1 MISVLDV
8 EVGCVDPDVEVS
20 ISEEVSD
27 VSRSWCWSHD
37 PSCWS
42 WNSDSWSRNSDS
54 RSRDSDSW
62 SRDSDSTYWNPN
74 SSYGPA
80 ILRGSDS
87 GVDRAG
93 DEGLDL
99 ADNGGDQILVADGA
113 GG

>member
-20 ISEEVSD
+20 ISKEVSD

-93 DEGLDL
+93 DEGLNL
-99 ADNGGDQILVADGA
+99 ADNGGYQILVADGA